1 MKKTIRYLLN
11 GVSNPR
17 RSNTLRGT
25 ILESRLERNPGDMA
39 YGYAVAN
46 AVATHPGVD
55 FRMTGYYRRKNG
67 FSPSEVAEI
76 NETCNAF
83 VCPLADMFSD
93 NWAWYVRVLADL
105 VKELRIPC
113 VVPCVGARSL
123 PDGTR
128 ADDMPWAGDVRR
140 FVGAVL
146 DKSAVL
152 GIRGETTARFLEGL
166 GFVRDRHFEV
176 LGCPTL
182 YMFGERLPEL
192 SPPVGP
198 EAFGTCAFTLN
209 IRGPGEDWRF
219 IDDCARL
226 FRSSSF
232 VSQDFRE
239 FFYFMLT
246 KRQSWPECFQENP
259 AYRDRLSGYARENRM
274 RFFLNLRPWSQ
285 FLASADFCVGH
296 RIHGALLSLL
306 SGTPA
311 AVVPFESRTRELAE
325 FHGVPLLSPVP
336 GESPNSLKERIS
348 ALDFSGVSRRQKE
361 NFPRYVA
368 FFRKNGIPTVF
379 DAETPEK
386 GRFPLE
392 TVMPRRF
399 PDDSIPAYEHHGVLT
414 RFKVKA
420 VLRIQRIRA
429 RRNASQNN

>member
-176 LGCPTL
+176 LGCPT
-182 YMFGERLPEL
+182 
-192 SPPVGP
+192 
-198 EAFGTCAFTLN
+198 
-209 IRGPGEDWRF
+209 
-219 IDDCARL
+219 DDCARL